1 MTVRDLLATLQRL
14 PKDIEVLAFEAAC
27 ENYCE
32 REVDDYLGP
41 ETRPS
46 ARPARVP

>member
-1 MTVRDLLATLQRL
+1 MLTVLQMLPRDAEL
-14 PKDIEVLAFEAAC
+14 LAFEAGC
-27 ENYCE
+27 EDYFE

-41 ETRPS
+41 KTRPS